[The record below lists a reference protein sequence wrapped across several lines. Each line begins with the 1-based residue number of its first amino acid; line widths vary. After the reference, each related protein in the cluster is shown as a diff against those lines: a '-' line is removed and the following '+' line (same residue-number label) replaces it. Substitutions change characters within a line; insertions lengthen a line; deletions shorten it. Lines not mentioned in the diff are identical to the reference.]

1 MGVERHT
8 LPKKERITG
17 KRLVDQ
23 LFGGGVSRSM
33 AAYPLRAVYCLIDG
47 GEVPVRMLVSVP
59 KRCFKRAVRRNR
71 IKRQVRE
78 AFRHC
83 KHLLDAPMAARPG
96 KTLAVAFVWLDDQ
109 QRDSDEV
116 ARRVKNLLTRI
127 AEKL

>member
-1 MGVERHT
+1 MCELRHT
-8 LPKKERITG
+8 LSKKERVTG
-17 KRLVDQ
+17 KRLVDH

-33 AAYPLRAVYCLIDG
+33 SSYPLRAVYCLVEG

-59 KRCFKRAVRRNR
+59 KRCFKRAVHRNR

-78 AFRHC
+78 AFRLC
-83 KHLLDAPMAARPG
+83 KHLLDAPMSALPG
-96 KTLAVAFVWLDDQ
+96 QTLAVAFVWLDDH
-109 QRDSDEV
+109 QRDTDEV